1 MFDVRKEA
9 HSVVEKYIDTMVF
22 YLNEYGE
29 GNQTKME
36 DIANTFCEEY
46 RKLFFELI
54 SEIVSEME
62 EEE

>member
-9 HSVVEKYIDTMVF
+9 HSVVREYIDTMIF
-22 YLNEYGE
+22 YLDEYGE
-29 GNQTKME
+29 GSQTKMK
-36 DIANTFCEEY
+36 DIANIFCEEY

-62 EEE
+62 EE